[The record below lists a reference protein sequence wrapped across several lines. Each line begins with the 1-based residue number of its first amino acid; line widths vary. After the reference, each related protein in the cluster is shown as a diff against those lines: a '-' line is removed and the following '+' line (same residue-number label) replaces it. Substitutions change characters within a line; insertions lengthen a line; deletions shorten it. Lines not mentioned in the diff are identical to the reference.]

1 MTFVVS
7 DGNKVY
13 GHSAKGT
20 PCVAV
25 AKFNEKIQSWC
36 FGCKFFKIVEF
47 Y

>member
-1 MTFVVS
+1 MDEMRFVVC

-25 AKFNEKIQSWC
+25 AKFNEEFILQSASKLV
-36 FGCKFFKIVEF
+36 FRV
-47 Y
+47 